1 MNLGCIDRTLATGET
16 SRDLPRRDTSCG
28 DRTVHK
34 TPNIFPIRVHPTPSG
49 VREAFMPAC
58 DREVEESHAQSA
70 SRSTRGRS
78 AKIRASVVTA
88 LFFLCFFSSCI
99 VVVPEG
105 TSPRRRP
112 RSRAIACVRA
122 IRERV
127 RDETILS
134 AERDA
139 RGARGALGAPTRVRF
154 FVTRARRDPST
165 SSRPP
170 RSDAR
175 VVSEIRGQIFVFLRF
190 PSIVFDRPRAP
201 PVDEGWFFT
210 SIFYRT
216 RTIFPLSR
224 AREVYSIEDEG
235 STRAPRL
242 VISHGGNADSLPGIS
257 RATRRG
263 EKNRA
268 LGLASARE
276 RRQHAYLPL
285 RRDFNNN
292 RSPFGPHPRAVRM
305 IRPAAGQKRNEIPI
319 LRGSVSRPHFSSP
332 SSPRARSWRPLS
344 CFRRLATR
352 GERDGSSIGGDGA

>member
-1 MNLGCIDRTLATGET
+1 MMVSHEPRMHRQNARDG
-16 SRDLPRRDTSCG
+16 RDLERPPPARYLVRR
-28 DRTVHK
+28 
-34 TPNIFPIRVHPTPSG
+34 
-49 VREAFMPAC
+49 
-58 DREVEESHAQSA
+58 SHSSQNPQYFSYP
-70 SRSTRGRS
+70 
-78 AKIRASVVTA
+78 RASDPLGSKRSVYACLRQGGGGVSRAISIA
-88 LFFLCFFSSCI
+88 LHPREKREDTRERSDGPVFLCFFSSCI

-201 PVDEGWFFT
+201 PVDEGCFFFIVLVLF
-210 SIFYRT
+210 SRC
-216 RTIFPLSR
+216 R
-224 AREVYSIEDEG
+224 ARERSIR
-235 STRAPRL
+235 SRTRVRHEPR
-242 VISHGGNADSLPGIS
+242 VSSSPM
-257 RATRRG
+257 G
-263 EKNRA
+263 ETPIRYP
-268 LGLASARE
+268 ASRE
-276 RRQHAYLPL
+276 RRERASATTSRRETPTRDAEDSSTCIHAYVHRAIARRARAARSSSDRSTVGQHA
-285 RRDFNNN
+285 RSRGRDST
-292 RSPFGPHPRAVRM
+292 RIGR
-305 IRPAAGQKRNEIPI
+305 
-319 LRGSVSRPHFSSP
+319 
-332 SSPRARSWRPLS
+332 RAR
-344 CFRRLATR
+344 
-352 GERDGSSIGGDGA
+352 G

>member
-1 MNLGCIDRTLATGET
+1 M
-16 SRDLPRRDTSCG
+16 
-28 DRTVHK
+28 
-34 TPNIFPIRVHPTPSG
+34 
-49 VREAFMPAC
+49 
-58 DREVEESHAQSA
+58 
-70 SRSTRGRS
+70 
-78 AKIRASVVTA
+78 
-88 LFFLCFFSSCI
+88 
-99 VVVPEG
+99 VVPEG

-175 VVSEIRGQIFVFLRF
+175 VVSEIRGQIFDCLLF
-190 PSIVFDRPRAP
+190 PSFSEVRSSIVFDRPRAP
-201 PVDEGWFFT
+201 PVDEGCFF
-210 SIFYRT
+210 IFLSYSYY
-216 RTIFPLSR
+216 FPAVAR
-224 AREVYSIEDEG
+224 ARGLFDRGRGFDTSPA
-235 STRAPRL
+235 SRRLPR
-242 VISHGGNADSLPGIS
+242 GGNADSLPGIS

-319 LRGSVSRPHFSSP
+319 LRGSVARPHFSSP
-332 SSPRARSWRPLS
+332 SSPRALVASIVVSSSPRDA
-344 CFRRLATR
+344 RRTR
-352 GERDGSSIGGDGA
+352 WVVHRRRRCVDARRCVD